1 MSATPAAERN
11 DKEVAILKAATSVF
25 LAHGFSAATTDMIR
39 RESGVSKA
47 TMYVY
52 FPNKEVLFAAVIEH
66 ECGAM
71 AATFRAMDSSPG
83 DIAKTLSDLGM
94 SYLDIVLSPMALA
107 LHRVVMAEA
116 PRFPELG
123 RRFFLAGPKVVTAI
137 LAERLGVAAQ
147 AGEID
152 VHALGV
158 EAAATLFLSMLRA
171 QPQMECL
178 THPGTHPSA
187 AQKDHW
193 VQLAVT
199 TFLGAFGAATAAS
212 TRSND

>member
-1 MSATPAAERN
+1 MSTTPVSDRN
-11 DKEVAILKAATSVF
+11 NKELAILKAATSVF
-25 LAHGFSAATTDMIR
+25 LAYGFSAATTDMIQ

-47 TMYVY
+47 TMYAY

-66 ECGAM
+66 ECGVM

-83 DIAKTLSDLGM
+83 NIAKTLSDLGM
-94 SYLDIVLSPMALA
+94 SYLDIVLSPTALA

-123 RRFFLAGPKVVTAI
+123 RRFFLAGPKVVTSI
-137 LAERLGVAAQ
+137 LVERLDVAVQ
-147 AGEID
+147 AREID
-152 VHALGV
+152 VHALTI
-158 EAAATLFLSMLRA
+158 EAAATQFLSMLRA

-178 THPGTHPSA
+178 THPGTHPST
-187 AQKDHW
+187 AQKVHW

-199 TFLGAFGAATAAS
+199 TFLRAFGVART
-212 TRSND
+212 TVVF